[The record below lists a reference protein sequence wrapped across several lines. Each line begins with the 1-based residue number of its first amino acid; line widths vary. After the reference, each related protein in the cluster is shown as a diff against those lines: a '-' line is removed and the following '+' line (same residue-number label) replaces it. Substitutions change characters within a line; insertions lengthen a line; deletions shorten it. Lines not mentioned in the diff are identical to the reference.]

1 MAVACGNDMVYSSM
15 EFPKLL
21 EGLMEGIPSVLLD
34 VRNSFSRDGLDG
46 TWNVERLLGLLMLGL
61 GLASD

>member
-1 MAVACGNDMVYSSM
+1 MVYSSM